1 MKKIFVI
8 LFIVGICYAQ
18 FPEQI
23 KNEMKIGL
31 EYFTNYEFDSAEKVY
46 SQITKKYP
54 DEPLGWFYLMNA
66 KYESLKLNGEYKKA
80 NTFLLDEIER
90 ISPLFENKL
99 KERPN
104 EVVYLVYFGSLKGL
118 SVRLNL
124 AESNYLKAF
133 NGSWRAINL
142 IKKAYEIDPRYWD
155 VFLPLGSYDFYGGVM
170 ADHYSVVD
178 LIYNSEEKRK
188 LGIERLITAY
198 ENGVGAKWEAGRI
211 LLLIHLHETKN
222 YKEASKIGENLFK
235 RFPNNLESKS
245 LYIESLIYL
254 DKIEKSEKLLAE
266 YSKSYENISHKGKE
280 IWKVR
285 ERYLS
290 AVLNMQKGNYEDA
303 KKSFLFVIENYN
315 LEFQWFKALSYLKIG
330 QIYDLNNQ
338 RENAK
343 KYYKLAIN
351 TRETMKAVKEAK
363 EYLKAPFTIEK

>member
-1 MKKIFVI
+1 
-8 LFIVGICYAQ
+8 
-18 FPEQI
+18 
-23 KNEMKIGL
+23 
-31 EYFTNYEFDSAEKVY
+31 
-46 SQITKKYP
+46 
-54 DEPLGWFYLMNA
+54 
-66 KYESLKLNGEYKKA
+66 
-80 NTFLLDEIER
+80 
-90 ISPLFENKL
+90 
-99 KERPN
+99 
-104 EVVYLVYFGSLKGL
+104 
-118 SVRLNL
+118 
-124 AESNYLKAF
+124 
-133 NGSWRAINL
+133 
-142 IKKAYEIDPRYWD
+142 
-155 VFLPLGSYDFYGGVM
+155 M

-351 TRETMKAVKEAK
+351 TRETTKAVKEAK